1 MTHRDPQAQSPR
13 QHLGQDE
20 SAATSLEWALLLA
33 AIAIPSYYV
42 FATALAALMGHY
54 QMITTLTA
62 LPLP

>member
-1 MTHRDPQAQSPR
+1 MTHGDPQVESPR
-13 QHLGQDE
+13 HHLGPDE
-20 SAATSLEWALLLA
+20 SGATSLEWALLLA

-42 FATALAALMGHY
+42 FATALAALLGHY

>member
-1 MTHRDPQAQSPR
+1 MKDGDPQVDRPR
-13 QHLGQDE
+13 PHLGPDE

-42 FATALAALMGHY
+42 FATALGALLGHY